1 MQNIDYSKKI
11 KKEERRL
18 TPLHPVQE
26 TVSQKLKSA
35 NKPSALMQLIQNRTQ
50 SIPPLYLFVGAALFF
65 TSGLI
70 IGMRIDHQE
79 SSFSAG
85 QPEINSFKN
94 VNNSAPQTNSSA
106 PSETESSSGD
116 SDFNAETQAQPQK
129 EEVKSAAKNQN
140 IAVPKNIQFPPK
152 ENQVNYIIQLGS
164 FNKEEAVHYAAS
176 LIKERQEFQG
186 RIFRGTSTGKL
197 FLGYFYDENEA
208 KNALKRV
215 KKFRNGIFAEASI
228 KNIQF

>member
-1 MQNIDYSKKI
+1 
-11 KKEERRL
+11 
-18 TPLHPVQE
+18 
-26 TVSQKLKSA
+26 
-35 NKPSALMQLIQNRTQ
+35 MQLIQNRTQ

-85 QPEINSFKN
+85 QTEVNSFKN
-94 VNNSAPQTNSSA
+94 VSSAAPQNGTGQT
-106 PSETESSSGD
+106 ETENPSD
-116 SDFNAETQAQPQK
+116 SDFNAETQAQPSK
-129 EEVKSAAKNQN
+129 EEVRSVSKNQN
-140 IAVPKNIQFPPK
+140 AAVPKNIQFPPK

>member
-18 TPLHPVQE
+18 SPLHPVQE

-85 QPEINSFKN
+85 QTEVNSFKN
-94 VNNSAPQTNSSA
+94 VSSAAPQNGTGQT
-106 PSETESSSGD
+106 ETENPSD
-116 SDFNAETQAQPQK
+116 SDFNAETQAQPSK
-129 EEVKSAAKNQN
+129 EEVRSVSKNQN
-140 IAVPKNIQFPPK
+140 AAVPKNIQFPPK

>member
-70 IGMRIDHQE
+70 SGMRIDHQE

-94 VNNSAPQTNSSA
+94 VSTPAP
-106 PSETESSSGD
+106 ESSTNQPEKESASD
-116 SDFNAETQAQPQK
+116 TDFNAETQAQPPK
-129 EEVKSAAKNQN
+129 EEVKPASKNQN
-140 IAVPKNIQFPPK
+140 VAVPKNIQFPPK
-152 ENQVNYIIQLGS
+152 ENQMNYIIQLGS